1 MYEIYIVII
10 IGIKQRQM
18 VSYHICMS
26 LGLSFIKHVELGFIV
41 RGKTIFLLK
50 VTATHG
56 QN

>member
-1 MYEIYIVII
+1 MYEICIVIS
-10 IGIKQRQM
+10 IGTKQQQM
-18 VSYHICMS
+18 VSYHVCMS
-26 LGLSFIKHVELGFIV
+26 LGLSLIKHVELGFIV